1 MFMETTMERGLKGI
15 IELVDYPGGPN
26 YGLMQIIAVQIRQS
40 NVVSEVVTEYPAVYG
55 SPATVIELT
64 QTLATLNSLINIQF
78 PAQVI
83 AQICQGVLDQV
94 S

>member
-15 IELVDYPGGPN
+15 IELVDYPGGAN
-26 YGLMQIIAVQIRQS
+26 FGLMSIIITQLRQGT
-40 NVVSEVVTEYPAVYG
+40 VVSEFVTEYPAVYG
-55 SPATVIELT
+55 NVATVIELT
-64 QTLATLNSLINIQF
+64 QTLETANNLINIQF